1 MNINTIKAAIV
12 NVKHYSGDVFDLNI
26 SITNSDDTV
35 YSLAG
40 KTLLMQ
46 VKKKKTSST
55 ALAELTTPTEIVI
68 GGTSNNEIQCNKV
81 IALAEGVY
89 YYDIQNITD
98 SVTLVKGTFEEEYDV
113 TRVEA
118 TTTAAP

>member
-12 NVKHYSGDVFDLNI
+12 NVKHYSGDVFDLNV
-26 SITNSDDTV
+26 SLTNSDGTA
-35 YSLAG
+35 LNLNG
-40 KTLLMQ
+40 KSLLMQ

-68 GGTSNNEIQCNKV
+68 EGTSKNEIRCDKV
-81 IALAEGVY
+81 IALSEGTY
-89 YYDIQNITD
+89 YYDIENITD
-98 SVTLVKGTFEEEYDV
+98 NVTIVKGTFEVEYDV
-113 TRVEA
+113 TRQA